1 MAHSRGTEQRSGP
14 SVAAVPR
21 WPSAA
26 ARDWAEFVFPRLCGS
41 PDVLAVVLFGS
52 AIRPAADS
60 FDLDCL
66 CIYRGE
72 PPVLPP
78 APMEVDMR
86 AYPVDQVERLVEAG
100 HDLLG
105 WSLRLGELV
114 CERDEFWTRLRE
126 KWLTRLPFPS
136 HEMAEAR
143 AAQAERILADLR
155 EIGDE
160 DAETEQLVTATTHR
174 ARAALLRAHVFPAS
188 RPELPGQ
195 LRQIGLD
202 ALADDLTA
210 AMERRNAL
218 AQLQVGGSSERI
230 RDIA

>member
-1 MAHSRGTEQRSGP
+1 MAERRRAGL
-14 SVAAVPR
+14 
-21 WPSAA
+21 
-26 ARDWAEFVFPRLCGS
+26 AEFVFARLCGS
-41 PDVLAVVLFGS
+41 RDVLAVVLFGS
-52 AIRPAADS
+52 AVRPGVDS

-66 CIYRGE
+66 YIYRGE

-78 APMEVDMR
+78 APMEVDVR
-86 AYPVDQVERLVEAG
+86 AYPVDQVEHLVEAG

-126 KWLTRLPFPS
+126 KWLSRLPFPS
-136 HEMAEAR
+136 HEVAGAR
-143 AAQAERILADLR
+143 AAQAERFLAELR

-160 DAETEQLVTATTHR
+160 DAAAEQLVAAATHR
-174 ARAALLRAHVFPAS
+174 ARAALLRANVFPAS

-202 ALADDLTA
+202 SLADDLTA
-210 AMERRNAL
+210 ALEKRSAL
-218 AQLQVGGSSERI
+218 ARQPAGGSTERI

>member
-1 MAHSRGTEQRSGP
+1 MAHLRGTEQRSDT
-14 SVAAVPR
+14 SVAAVLR

-26 ARDWAEFVFPRLCGS
+26 ARDWAEFVFARLCGS

-52 AIRPAADS
+52 AVRPGMDS

-66 CIYRGE
+66 YIYRGE

-78 APMEVDMR
+78 APMEVDVR
-86 AYPVDQVERLVEAG
+86 AYPVDQVEHLVEAG

-126 KWLTRLPFPS
+126 KWLSRLPFPS
-136 HEMAEAR
+136 HEVAGAR
-143 AAQAERILADLR
+143 AAQAERFLAEFR

-160 DAETEQLVTATTHR
+160 DAAAEQLVAAATHRLARRCCGRTCFPHR
-174 ARAALLRAHVFPAS
+174 ARSYRASSARSAS
-188 RPELPGQ
+188 IRLPM
-195 LRQIGLD
+195 I
-202 ALADDLTA
+202 
-210 AMERRNAL
+210 
-218 AQLQVGGSSERI
+218 
-230 RDIA
+230 